1 MLQSCKYNILHSH
14 QDSSFGAFP
23 IACSGES
30 LYNDRMKISN
40 SYQRRLRAEE
50 VNHLCEDDKSMTIFY
65 TLLLEEVENLVT
77 SLHKKMD
84 PNDPCI
90 GQKITTLEDVIDTLE
105 RLHQRCEFSAKFLQ
119 TPVLPGEPA

>member
-1 MLQSCKYNILHSH
+1 
-14 QDSSFGAFP
+14 
-23 IACSGES
+23 
-30 LYNDRMKISN
+30 MKNNAMS
-40 SYQRRLRAEE
+40 RLRAQEI
-50 VNHLCEDDKSMTIFY
+50 NQMNEDDKSMTIFY
-65 TLLLEEVENLVT
+65 TLEEVENLVT